1 MALSINTN
9 YPAAVALLALT
20 SNQDQLDVSKS
31 RMATGLRV
39 QTAADDAFVWGQ
51 AEGTKVKNS
60 VLAGNYATASHVAG
74 VLSVA
79 TGAAAQI
86 SVVLR
91 NISAL
96 AASATSSDVTAN
108 RLIDID
114 NSYKALLGSIDSIV
128 NGANAFSLNLIK
140 NTTALSVNFLQV
152 TGAAGVN
159 STTITG
165 IKLDATTLGVAGT
178 DCTSVANA
186 NTAIQKCEAAIQTVA
201 DAVAKLGAQQGLME
215 KTATSFKASLTLGE
229 KAVSDFVDADLG
241 VESSIVQALQ
251 VKQQLTAQS
260 LTMANTNPW
269 VLLRLFRN

>member
-1 MALSINTN
+1 
-9 YPAAVALLALT
+9 
-20 SNQDQLDVSKS
+20 
-31 RMATGLRV
+31 MATGLRV
-39 QTAADDAFVWGQ
+39 QTAADDAFAWGQ

-96 AASATSSDVTAN
+96 AASATSSDAAG
-108 RLIDID
+108 RLTDID

-140 NTTALSVNFLQV
+140 NTTSLSVNFLQV
-152 TGAAGVN
+152 TGAAGLS

-165 IKLDATTLGVAGT
+165 IKLDATTLGLNT
-178 DCTSVANA
+178 TSCSTVANA
-186 NTAIQKCEAAIQTVA
+186 NTAIQKCEAAIETVA
-201 DAVAKLGAQQGLME
+201 VAVAKLGAQQGLME

-260 LTMANTNPW
+260 LTIANTNPS

>member
-39 QTAADDAFVWGQ
+39 QTAADDAFAWGN
-51 AEGTKVKNS
+51 AEATKVKNS

-86 SVVLR
+86 STVLR

-108 RLIDID
+108 RLTDID
-114 NSYKALLGSIDSIV
+114 NAYKSLLGSIDSIV

-140 NTTALSVNFLQV
+140 NTTTLSVNFLQSS
-152 TGAAGVN
+152 GAVAAS
-159 STTITG
+159 STTING
-165 IKLDATTLGVAGT
+165 IKLDATTLGVNGT
-178 DCTSVANA
+178 DCSTVANA
-186 NTAIQKCEAAIQTVA
+186 QTAIAKCEAAIQTVA
-201 DAVAKLGAQQGLME
+201 DAVAKLGAVQGLME
-215 KTATSFKASLTLGE
+215 RTATSFKGSLTVGE
-229 KAVSDFVDADLG
+229 KAVSDYVDADLG

-260 LTMANTNPW
+260 LTIANTNPS